1 MPPRAALLLG
11 ALLVACGPADPTPDA
26 APPPDAAPDVSVDA
40 MADLS
45 VDAMPDM
52 AVDAMPDLALDA
64 MPAMP
69 DLAVDAMPHAAPDA
83 MPDAAAPDPVELAYC
98 DCMLLTCHDLYH
110 LLWGEDEGV
119 ARRRCFEVAAA
130 LPRAPAATEGPNLH
144 CRLHWCD
151 EAFELDDLA
160 LCDRAGGLSICR

>member
-26 APPPDAAPDVSVDA
+26 APPPPDAAPDVSVDA
-40 MADLS
+40 MADLA

-64 MPAMP
+64 MPDATPDMP
-69 DLAVDAMPHAAPDA
+69 DMAVDA